1 MITALFDTVTYRDL
15 VEIRSWAEEL
25 ADDPALD
32 GHPLAAAVLGMA
44 GEAAYHRGD
53 HRKADRLARAGLA
66 RATDVTGQG
75 YCLLPLSVAALAR
88 GAHAETVEHALAAAE
103 LGFRSSECL
112 GIAALALAYSGD
124 PGRARALNDRALA
137 GAVSPSMQ
145 AWGAYV
151 TGEIETSVGRR
162 DRAEPHYVRAI
173 ALARTSGATFLV
185 GVASVGLLAAQ
196 AAAGRVHEALTGYR
210 EVVDYFA
217 RTGNWTHQW
226 TTLRN
231 LADLLRRLGDERV
244 AALLDAAADAAPD
257 APAREVAPPPCT
269 AAVPGR
275 AEVLDL
281 ARRAI
286 DRNLSRS

>member
-1 MITALFDTVTYRDL
+1 

-32 GHPLAAAVLGMA
+32 GRPLAAAVLGTA

-53 HRKADRLARAGLA
+53 HGKADRLARDGLE
-66 RATDVTGQG
+66 RAADVTGRA
-75 YCLLPLSVAALAR
+75 YCLVPLSVVALAR
-88 GAHAETVEHALAAAE
+88 GAHAEAAAHALTAAE
-103 LGFRSSECL
+103 TGFRSGELL

-124 PGRARALNDRALA
+124 PDAARALNERVLA
-137 GAVSPSMQ
+137 GSVSPTMQ
-145 AWGAYV
+145 SWGAYV

-162 DRAEPHYVRAI
+162 DLAEQHYVRAVD
-173 ALARTSGATFLV
+173 LARQSGATFLV
-185 GVASVGLLAAQ
+185 GVASVGLVAAR
-196 AAAGRVHEALTGYR
+196 ASAGRAAEALIGYR

-231 LADLLRRLGDERV
+231 LADLLRRLGDEQP
-244 AALLDAAADAAPD
+244 AELLDAASDRFPD
-257 APAREVAPPPCT
+257 APARDRARSAGPLPS
-269 AAVPGR
+269 ALSVPGR
-275 AEVLDL
+275 DAVLEV

-286 DRNLSRS
+286 ERNLTRA